1 MALHAF
7 CSWCVLRAIQGTVQG
22 LHEALS
28 WHLSLSHQV
37 YSAFSRR
44 LHCYCTSHT
53 ARCLKMLTESYLA
66 IASGDFCYNFPRR
79 ISSVLVG
86 GTVCDMGLG
95 FCSNAGLHHD
105 LCSRSSWTV
114 VFSRQEWSIYSASG
128 TIEPV
133 ITSLHSNIHSLCAFH
148 AQVREAWRG
157 FCCSPIAPPHNN
169 STVQMLVQFFKITCL
184 LADRGA
190 TN

>member
-1 MALHAF
+1 MLLAFDVFSARFKVQCRVFMRLFPGISLWAIKYTLQFQGDYIVIAPLTLHGF
-7 CSWCVLRAIQGTVQG
+7 KI
-22 LHEALS
+22 
-28 WHLSLSHQV
+28 
-37 YSAFSRR
+37 
-44 LHCYCTSHT
+44 
-53 ARCLKMLTESYLA
+53 LTEAYLA
-66 IASGDFCYNFPRR
+66 IALGDFYYNLPRK
-79 ISSVLVG
+79 ISSVSLG
-86 GTVCDMGLG
+86 GTGCDMGLG
-95 FCSNAGLHHD
+95 FCVNVGLHHD

-133 ITSLHSNIHSLCAFH
+133 ITSLHSNIHSLCALH

-169 STVQMLVQFFKITCL
+169 STVQMLVQFFKMTCS